1 MDIGLGYVIALKH
14 SSRKGLVD
22 FVLFVFVTSLHR
34 YPIVSHMALV
44 QDSFVLEGSTCMI
57 RNTNFEKPSQFHQKL
72 MLKLVLRLS
81 T

>member
-1 MDIGLGYVIALKH
+1 M
-14 SSRKGLVD
+14 VD

-34 YPIVSHMALV
+34 YPIVSHKALV
-44 QDSFVLEGSTCMI
+44 QDSFVFEGSICTI
-57 RNTNFEKPSQFHQKL
+57 RKINFEKPSQFHQKL